1 MIHETANHP
10 AGINVI
16 RTLAY
21 FAGVATTLHP
31 FARVPRG
38 APLAV
43 HPSTRPCTP
52 RHAADGRRKSMM
64 SLKTLKLGSLALA
77 AAVATLAST
86 GAAAADGVRVRG
98 TVASI
103 SGDTL
108 VVKSRDGDS
117 VSIKLN
123 AGWKAGGIVK
133 AKLSDIKP
141 GDFVGIASLP
151 TAAGGDGALEVLI
164 FPPSMR
170 GTGEGSYGWDLKPNS
185 SMTNGAVSE
194 AVQSVDGTTVNVV
207 YHGQSKK
214 IVIAPNTPI
223 VTFAPAVNADVKP
236 GAAVFVPA
244 DRADDGKLST
254 TRVVVGK
261 DGIVPPM

>member
-1 MIHETANHP
+1 MQ
-10 AGINVI
+10 
-16 RTLAY
+16 L
-21 FAGVATTLHP
+21 
-31 FARVPRG
+31 
-38 APLAV
+38 
-43 HPSTRPCTP
+43 S
-52 RHAADGRRKSMM
+52 K
-64 SLKTLKLGSLALA
+64 SLKFATFAFATAL
-77 AAVATLAST
+77 ATLAAST
-86 GAAAADGVRVRG
+86 PALAADGVRVRG
-98 TVASI
+98 TVVSVT
-103 SGDTL
+103 GDTL
-108 VVKSRDGDS
+108 LVKSREGAD

-123 AGWKAGGIVK
+123 MGWKAGGIAK
-133 AKLSDIKP
+133 AKLADIKQ

-151 TAAGGDGALEVLI
+151 GASGPDGALEVLI
-164 FPPSMR
+164 FPPAMR

-236 GAAVFVPA
+236 GAVVFVPA
-244 DRADDGKLST
+244 DRAEDGKLST

-261 DGIVPPM
+261 DGVVPPM

>member
-1 MIHETANHP
+1 MH
-10 AGINVI
+10 
-16 RTLAY
+16 
-21 FAGVATTLHP
+21 
-31 FARVPRG
+31 
-38 APLAV
+38 
-43 HPSTRPCTP
+43 SS
-52 RHAADGRRKSMM
+52 K
-64 SLKTLKLGSLALA
+64 SLKFAALA
-77 AAVATLAST
+77 FATALATLAASPS
-86 GAAAADGVRVRG
+86 ALAADGVRVRG
-98 TVASI
+98 TVVSVT
-103 SGDTL
+103 GDTL
-108 VVKSRDGDS
+108 LVKSREGAD

-123 AGWKAGGIVK
+123 MGWKAGGIAK
-133 AKLSDIKP
+133 AKLADIKQ

-151 TAAGGDGALEVLI
+151 GASGPDGALEVLI
-164 FPPSMR
+164 FPPAMR

-214 IVIAPNTPI
+214 IAIAPNTPI

-236 GAAVFVPA
+236 GAVVFVPA

-261 DGIVPPM
+261 DGVVPPM

>member
-1 MIHETANHP
+1 MQ
-10 AGINVI
+10 
-16 RTLAY
+16 
-21 FAGVATTLHP
+21 
-31 FARVPRG
+31 
-38 APLAV
+38 
-43 HPSTRPCTP
+43 SS
-52 RHAADGRRKSMM
+52 K
-64 SLKTLKLGSLALA
+64 SLKFAALAFATALA
-77 AAVATLAST
+77 ALAASPS
-86 GAAAADGVRVRG
+86 ALAADGVRVRG
-98 TVASI
+98 TVVSVT
-103 SGDTL
+103 GDTL
-108 VVKSRDGDS
+108 LVKSREGAD

-123 AGWKAGGIVK
+123 MGWKAGGIAK
-133 AKLSDIKP
+133 AKLADIKQ

-151 TAAGGDGALEVLI
+151 GASGPDGALEVLI
-164 FPPSMR
+164 FPPAMR

-236 GAAVFVPA
+236 GAVVFVPA
-244 DRADDGKLST
+244 DRAEDGKLST

-261 DGIVPPM
+261 DGVVPPM

>member
-1 MIHETANHP
+1 MHSSKTFK
-10 AGINVI
+10 
-16 RTLAY
+16 
-21 FAGVATTLHP
+21 FA
-31 FARVPRG
+31 
-38 APLAV
+38 
-43 HPSTRPCTP
+43 
-52 RHAADGRRKSMM
+52 
-64 SLKTLKLGSLALA
+64 ALA
-77 AAVATLAST
+77 FAAPVATLSVSP
-86 GAAAADGVRVRG
+86 AALAADGVRVRG
-98 TVASI
+98 TVVSVNA
-103 SGDTL
+103 DTL
-108 VVKSRDGDS
+108 LVKSRDGDN

-123 AGWKAGGIVK
+123 LGWKAGGI
-133 AKLSDIKP
+133 ARATLADIKP

-151 TAAGGDGALEVLI
+151 NAKGGDGALEVLI
-164 FPPSMR
+164 FPPAMR

-244 DRADDGKLST
+244 DRADDGNLST
-254 TRVVVGK
+254 NRVVVGK
-261 DGIVPPM
+261 DGLVPPM

>member
-1 MIHETANHP
+1 MQ
-10 AGINVI
+10 
-16 RTLAY
+16 L
-21 FAGVATTLHP
+21 
-31 FARVPRG
+31 
-38 APLAV
+38 
-43 HPSTRPCTP
+43 S
-52 RHAADGRRKSMM
+52 K
-64 SLKTLKLGSLALA
+64 SLKFATFAFATAL
-77 AAVATLAST
+77 ATLAAST
-86 GAAAADGVRVRG
+86 PALAADGVRVRG
-98 TVASI
+98 TVVSVT
-103 SGDTL
+103 GDTL
-108 VVKSRDGDS
+108 LVKSREGAD

-123 AGWKAGGIVK
+123 MGWKAGGIAK
-133 AKLSDIKP
+133 AKLADIKQ

-151 TAAGGDGALEVLI
+151 GASGPDGALEVLI
-164 FPPSMR
+164 FPPAMR

-214 IVIAPNTPI
+214 IAIAPNTPI

-236 GAAVFVPA
+236 GAVVFVPA

-261 DGIVPPM
+261 DGVVPPM

>member
-1 MIHETANHP
+1 M
-10 AGINVI
+10 
-16 RTLAY
+16 
-21 FAGVATTLHP
+21 
-31 FARVPRG
+31 
-38 APLAV
+38 
-43 HPSTRPCTP
+43 
-52 RHAADGRRKSMM
+52 KSF
-64 SLKTLKLGSLALA
+64 KTLQLAGLALVA
-77 AAVATLAST
+77 ALASQ
-86 GAAAADGVRVRG
+86 AAFADGVRIRG
-98 TVASI
+98 TVVSLT
-103 SGDTL
+103 GDTL
-108 VVKSRDGDS
+108 VVKSRDGDN
-117 VSIKLN
+117 VSIALGL
-123 AGWKAGGIVK
+123 GWKAGGIAK
-133 AKLSDIKP
+133 ASLADIKP

-151 TAAGGDGALEVLI
+151 NAKGGDGALEVLI
-164 FPPSMR
+164 FPPAMR

-254 TRVVVGK
+254 NRVVVGK
-261 DGIVPPM
+261 DGLVPPM